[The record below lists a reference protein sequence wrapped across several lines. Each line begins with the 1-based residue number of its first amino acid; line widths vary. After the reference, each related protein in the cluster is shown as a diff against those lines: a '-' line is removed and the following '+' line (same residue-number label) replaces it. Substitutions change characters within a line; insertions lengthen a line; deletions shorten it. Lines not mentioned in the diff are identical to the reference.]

1 MLERATLVAF
11 DAGTVTA
18 TVRYAGSLDA
28 TVAGVPVSRAI
39 AVAEL
44 VAGRRVAVARFAA
57 DQPGD
62 VMVVGVY

>member
-1 MLERATLVAF
+1 MLERATLIAF

-28 TVAGVPVSRAI
+28 TVVGVPISRAI
-39 AVAEL
+39 AAAEL
-44 VAGRRVAVARFAA
+44 VVGRRVAVARFAA

-62 VMVVGVY
+62 AMIVGVY